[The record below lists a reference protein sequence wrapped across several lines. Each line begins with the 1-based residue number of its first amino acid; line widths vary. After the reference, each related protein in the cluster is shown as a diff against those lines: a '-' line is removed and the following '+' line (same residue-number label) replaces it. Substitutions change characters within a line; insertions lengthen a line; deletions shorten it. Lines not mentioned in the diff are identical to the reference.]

1 MVLPLMVVFTSVPSP
16 TGAAASLLMKLVPSA
31 VEITVF
37 ALEPL
42 LMVFTEVVA
51 FAAEAFSLPAPSF
64 TAAAIADAV
73 WFCTLVFV
81 PSVTASA
88 SPSAF
93 WIVTV
98 DLPPS
103 TVDCVVPAASDWV
116 RFCFVPSLMDV
127 VIFPFSIFS
136 QVFSPTLLEISL
148 SAWFLISDALE
159 VMMPVAVLLMLTAS
173 LLMTSEALFVI
184 TFASL
189 VSVSSALIET
199 SFDSIM
205 ILSIRCL
212 KVEPP
217 TVSVM
222 PSLSSTRVLSPT
234 LSVSFVF
241 ASLVMFSALFE
252 ISPVTVVVWLPPMVF
267 S

>member
-1 MVLPLMVVFTSVPSP
+1 MPLMVVFTSVPSP

-37 ALEPL
+37 TLEPL
-42 LMVFTEVVA
+42 LMVFAEVVA
-51 FAAEAFSLPAPSF
+51 FATEAFSLPAPSF

-81 PSVTASA
+81 PSDTASS

-116 RFCFVPSLMDV
+116 RFCFAPSLMDV

-184 TFASL
+184 TFASFLIVPSVAVL
-189 VSVSSALIET
+189 VISFTPCSVFVVVVPSVIVVTVPVDVLLVTLLPSASFTVSS
-199 SFDSIM
+199 
-205 ILSIRCL
+205 
-212 KVEPP
+212 
-217 TVSVM
+217 
-222 PSLSSTRVLSPT
+222 SL
-234 LSVSFVF
+234 
-241 ASLVMFSALFE
+241 ALFP
-252 ISPVTVVVWLPPMVF
+252 SM
-267 S
+267 